1 MRRNSFTEGV
11 RRYMTRLRA
20 AARFSSAKSYQDAL
34 NSLIRFF
41 GRDEIAYDDITR
53 ANLRR
58 YQDDLLRR
66 GRFWNT
72 VSTYMRRV
80 RCVYNQ
86 AVDGG
91 EATYVPNLFKEIFTG
106 VESRRKKAVTQEEIR
121 RLITAP
127 VGSPGLRQA
136 QLAVTLMFQYGGM
149 AFVDLSHL
157 RAGNFRE
164 GVLDY
169 RRQKTGT
176 PMRILIPEATRNP
189 LQELSSHT
197 RPDSPY
203 LFPFLSGTQ
212 RGEAAYREYKSS
224 LARFNQR
231 LRALARAAGPLFPH
245 PPASRK
251 AGYVCTQR
259 YGPAGPM
266 HRTAGSSAASYA
278 GRNTTLGVRPRT
290 RTGLHGNRV
299 VITMPLE
306 SALSPQAQAKPGFPP
321 APTRNWA

>member
-1 MRRNSFTEGV
+1 MI
-11 RRYMTRLRA
+11 RLRA
-20 AARFSSAKSYQDAL
+20 AARFSTAKSYQDAL

-66 GRFWNT
+66 GRSWNT

-106 VESRRKKAVTQEEIR
+106 IESRRKKAVTQEEIR

-231 LRALARAAGPLFPH
+231 LRALARAAGITATVSSYTIRHSF
-245 PPASRK
+245 ASILK
-251 AGYVCTQR
+251 ELDVPIEMISELLGHKSITTTQIYLKSFSLEKMASVCR
-259 YGPAGPM
+259 M
-266 HRTAGSSAASYA
+266 CFESVCRCSS
-278 GRNTTLGVRPRT
+278 GK
-290 RTGLHGNRV
+290 
-299 VITMPLE
+299 I
-306 SALSPQAQAKPGFPP
+306 
-321 APTRNWA
+321 